1 MRGHA
6 YSITKI
12 VKAKIQTPK
21 SKPNNIQYV
30 ICQNNIKIIFQ
41 FFLQLFSVTGEI
53 PLVRVRNPWGNET
66 GNGLAMHSFDIGLDD
81 VSVPQTECD

>member
-21 SKPNNIQYV
+21 VSQTIYV